1 MRPNF
6 IKTYLKADDDEK
18 MDLLAS
24 ICEPLDSEFY
34 DFLFNQLQHYE
45 DEDEFVLVEIIKV
58 LSLYSPTNKYRTT
71 INLFFEIV
79 NKSDDDLLQSYA
91 LQGLEH
97 LDLTQQDYEKIND
110 IKNITANDDLKA
122 VADMILL
129 RKKS

>member
-1 MRPNF
+1 MHPNF
-6 IKTYLKADDDEK
+6 IKTYLKASDDEK

-24 ICEPLDSEFY
+24 IFEPLDSEFY

-45 DEDEFVLVEIIKV
+45 EDEFVLVEITKV

-79 NKSDDDLLQSYA
+79 NKSDDDLLQSHA
-91 LQGLEH
+91 LQSLEH

-110 IKNITANDDLKA
+110 IKNTTANDDLKA